1 MVDSELICMWVTKAT
16 RTSAGVIG
24 PGPVQVP
31 YATVLELIHSES
43 AHFGDKPWHDSD
55 WQWSKSDCAFRYDDP
70 AGPASFASYKAWWNQ
85 GRFARLWTPDAD
97 MAADDLTDRYWFA
110 WPWLIGPALVT
121 AAPQTANHIEALAA
135 DPDRRGPGSTAAD
148 SIATWGSFHVVRRRR
163 TWPGPSTVVCPMCNK
178 EFWNGDLSP
187 WMFKAFG
194 PARYCGDC
202 CKQARS
208 YPTYKSDPPPTPSR
222 QDVIAALIQL
232 SAAFQSI
239 PSQAFSLQILP
250 PDAPDNQRD
259 IWMRALI
266 AMPTADAVKE
276 ALEVKDWL
284 GALKAAGLV
293 QSAWRPALGTWCH
306 AADGHLCRSLLE
318 KSIDDWFTSN
328 EIAHQCEPRWPAHP
342 ELNPSGRKRAD
353 WLLQDGT
360 YVECAGMIEESDYAV
375 KIAHK
380 RELASVLGIP
390 LLIVVP
396 TDLLRLPQIFASQMA
411 SGVGN
416 RVGNGHGAGSEGV

>member
-1 MVDSELICMWVTKAT
+1 
-16 RTSAGVIG
+16 
-24 PGPVQVP
+24 
-31 YATVLELIHSES
+31 
-43 AHFGDKPWHDSD
+43 
-55 WQWSKSDCAFRYDDP
+55 
-70 AGPASFASYKAWWNQ
+70 
-85 GRFARLWTPDAD
+85 
-97 MAADDLTDRYWFA
+97 
-110 WPWLIGPALVT
+110 
-121 AAPQTANHIEALAA
+121 
-135 DPDRRGPGSTAAD
+135 
-148 SIATWGSFHVVRRRR
+148 
-163 TWPGPSTVVCPMCNK
+163 MCNK

-284 GALKAAGLV
+284 EALKVAGLV
-293 QSAWRPALGTWCH
+293 QSTWRPALGTWCH
-306 AADGHLCRSLLE
+306 ATDGHLCRSLLE

-328 EIAHQCEPRWPAHP
+328 GIAHQCEPRWPAHP

-416 RVGNGHGAGSEGV
+416 RVGNGHGVGPEGV